1 MSRTLGMLVL
11 AACAAG
17 CGDDATD
24 TPDADAADS
33 REMADDA
40 ATDTDHEVPGDA
52 PPDGTPDAVD
62 DAPEG
67 VDDAATDTPDA
78 GPAPLY
84 DELLLHAE
92 GGSLALPD
100 GTPVELRGAISC
112 CGGAY
117 GWPLFD
123 EAWVDYVAG
132 KSVTFLHVRLGP
144 FLTGPGGESD
154 WAAVGGGY
162 PEGPDG
168 RADLAAWN
176 EPFWARV
183 RALLAYAAERGMWVE
198 VDLLDGWAAKHC
210 RWGDT
215 PGYSPWDPA
224 WNVQGEDWCATAGS
238 REISGDDVHERWV
251 RKAVRETGRYG
262 NVLYEDG
269 NEIGIVGDYV
279 PEWTLSIRNLVR
291 DEEARHG
298 WRRHP
303 FGTNSGDPTAMA
315 ADGVDYLEFHQ
326 DGAADPA
333 GCFGRPCGV
342 NEYNPEPP
350 LTPEQLHAEF
360 CAAQAWGTYFWY
372 WRHGQDAAA
381 MDRTLDLLAG
391 GCG

>member
-1 MSRTLGMLVL
+1 MPRNLVL
-11 AACAAG
+11 LALAAAVAA
-17 CGDDATD
+17 CGDDSAPSDADGADTREATD
-24 TPDADAADS
+24 DAALEAEAATDDAAPDGPDVGDDAPADAAPD
-33 REMADDA
+33 APDA
-40 ATDTDHEVPGDA
+40 AP
-52 PPDGTPDAVD
+52 
-62 DAPEG
+62 
-67 VDDAATDTPDA
+67 AT
-78 GPAPLY
+78 LH
-84 DELLLHAE
+84 DELLLHAA
-92 GGSLALPD
+92 GGSLVRPD
-100 GTPVELRGAISC
+100 GTPVDFRGAISC

-123 EAWVDYVAG
+123 EAWADYAAA
-132 KSVTFLHVRLGP
+132 KAVTFLHVRLGP

-168 RADLAAWN
+168 RADLATWN

-183 RALLAYAAERGMWVE
+183 RALLEYAAQRGMWVE
-198 VDLLDGWAAKHC
+198 VDLVDGWAAKHC

-215 PGYSPWDPA
+215 PGYSPWDAA
-224 WNVQGEDWCATAGS
+224 WNVQGEDWCTTAGS

-251 RKAVRETGRYG
+251 RKAVRETGRWG
-262 NVLYEDG
+262 NVLYQDG
-269 NEIGIVGDYV
+269 NEIGIVGGYA
-279 PEWTLSIRNLVR
+279 PEWTLSLRNIVR
-291 DEEARHG
+291 DEEARNG

-303 FGTNSGDPTAMA
+303 FGTNSDDPAAMA

-342 NEYNPEPP
+342 NEYNPDPA
-350 LTPEQLHAEF
+350 LTPEQLHAAF
-360 CAAQAWGTYFWY
+360 CAARAWGTYYWY

-381 MDRTLDLLAG
+381 MDRSLDLLAA